1 MGFITY
7 QCFVFRLRREEFIN
21 YLKANRFNVFTINDA
36 SGILRKSPKYASER
50 LSTMR
55 DVLRIERGIYC
66 LEGTSIYAVASAI
79 ISPSY
84 VSLISAYAFHE
95 LTTQLPSE
103 IQVISSR
110 QHSSLHFDG
119 FRIRFIR
126 LPRQR
131 MFGFS
136 RLDGGMIAD
145 PEKAI
150 VDSIYLNIFV
160 EETKEVLQENHEQ
173 LESAKIIEYAHLMK
187 SRATLNKIGFLLE
200 KCGYNTESI
209 SPIRSGR
216 FVKLGDNP
224 GQRDNKW
231 KVIYAD

>member
-1 MGFITY
+1 
-7 QCFVFRLRREEFIN
+7 
-21 YLKANRFNVFTINDA
+21 
-36 SGILRKSPKYASER
+36 
-50 LSTMR
+50 
-55 DVLRIERGIYC
+55 
-66 LEGTSIYAVASAI
+66 
-79 ISPSY
+79 
-84 VSLISAYAFHE
+84 
-95 LTTQLPSE
+95 
-103 IQVISSR
+103 
-110 QHSSLHFDG
+110 
-119 FRIRFIR
+119 
-126 LPRQR
+126 

-136 RLDGGMIAD
+136 RLDGGIIAD

-200 KCGYNTESI
+200 KYGYNTESI

-224 GQRDNKW
+224 EQRDNKW